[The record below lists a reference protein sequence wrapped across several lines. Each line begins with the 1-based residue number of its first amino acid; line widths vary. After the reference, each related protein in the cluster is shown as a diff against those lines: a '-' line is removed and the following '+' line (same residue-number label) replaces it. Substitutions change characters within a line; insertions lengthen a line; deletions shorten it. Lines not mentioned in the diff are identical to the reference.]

1 MRAGKLF
8 NDMGFTRI
16 RHNTSLIYQ
25 SKNEYTDMTVYFDLN
40 NKTYFVSCSNF
51 IDTYVNID
59 MRLHIAIHQQL
70 RELNWIMD

>member
-40 NKTYFVSCSNF
+40 NKTYFVSCSNYF
-51 IDTYVNID
+51 YTYVDID
-59 MRLHIAIHQQL
+59 MRLHNAIHQQL
-70 RELNWIMD
+70 KELNWIMD

>member
-8 NDMGFTRI
+8 KDMGFTRI
-16 RHNTSLIYQ
+16 KKLTSLIYQ
-25 SKNEYTDMTVYFDLN
+25 SKNDYTDMTVYFDLN

-70 RELNWIMD
+70 RELNWIMY